1 MEEQFTRTALLL
13 GESAVEKLKNSS
25 VLLFGV
31 GGVGGY
37 AAEALARAGIGKIT
51 LVDKDT
57 VSESNI
63 NRQIIALHSTVGREK
78 AEVMKER
85 ITDINP
91 ACIAEAKNC
100 FFGEDN
106 ADDFDFSSYS
116 YVVDA
121 VDDVK
126 AKSLIIE
133 RAKSA
138 GVPVISAMGAGNK
151 LNPTD
156 FEAADI
162 SETSVC
168 PLAKVVRK
176 KLKERGITG
185 VKAVYSKEIPVK
197 HTSPVGSVSFVPPA
211 MGLIIAE
218 QVIKELIS

>member
-1 MEEQFTRTALLL
+1 MEEQFARTALLL

-25 VLLFGV
+25 VLLFGI

-37 AAEALARAGIGKIT
+37 VAEALVRAGIGKIT
-51 LVDKDT
+51 LVDKDV

-63 NRQIIALHSTVGREK
+63 NRQIIALHSTIGKSK

-85 ITDINP
+85 IADINP
-91 ACIAEAKNC
+91 SCEAVAKNC

-106 ADDFDFSSYS
+106 AELFDFSEYS

-121 VDDVK
+121 IDDVK
-126 AKSLIIE
+126 AKILIIE
-133 RAKSA
+133 RAKA
-138 GVPVISAMGAGNK
+138 VGVPVISAMGAGNK
-151 LNPTD
+151 LNPSD

-162 SETSVC
+162 SKTSVC

-176 KLKERGITG
+176 KLKEKGITG
-185 VKAVYSKEIPVK
+185 VKVVYSKETPLK
-197 HTSPVGSVSFVPPA
+197 HTVPVGSVSFVPSA